1 MIRSLSKYLSRRALF
16 TSSALF
22 IFLTVL
28 QPNPAFAQEQATSL
42 WYRLAADSTIESNV
56 AAVVE
61 FTKDQGPF
69 VRVNPRL
76 VDGRDMS
83 AVHRALISL
92 YKSHGG
98 SFPAGRNLKIVRE
111 EKPAAKPDTVIA
123 NSYGGSVVKSLQQLI
138 EKHKTDESRSPVLN
152 VLIKDESGKM

>member
-1 MIRSLSKYLSRRALF
+1 MIRSLSKHLARAVLS
-16 TSSALF
+16 TSTALF
-22 IFLTVL
+22 IFLTVQ
-28 QPNPAFAQEQATSL
+28 QPKLAFAQEQATSL
-42 WYRLAADSTIESNV
+42 WYRLAPDSTIESKV
-56 AAVVE
+56 AAIVE
-61 FTKDQGPF
+61 FNKEQMPL

-98 SFPAGRNLKIVRE
+98 SFPTGRNLKIVRE
-111 EKPAAKPDTVIA
+111 NKPAFKPDTVIA
-123 NSYGGSVVKSLQQLI
+123 DSYGVSVVKSLHQLI
-138 EKHKTDESRSPVLN
+138 EKQQKDASRSPVLN